1 MKTTNLER
9 IRVMQEAIAEADSGR
24 PRQQVEIFGYV
35 IEKVS
40 SEPNKVN
47 YNLHGH
53 QVIYRLVR
61 TANGKTLYALNSHG
75 NICGIKGN
83 YHFSDE
89 TGVLTCVY

>member
-9 IRVMQEAIAEADSGR
+9 IRVTQEAVAEADSGR
-24 PRQQVEIFGYV
+24 PRQQVEILGYV

-47 YNLHGH
+47 YRLHGQ
-53 QVIYRLVR
+53 QVTYYLVR
-61 TANGKTLYALNSHG
+61 RANGKTLYALNSHG

-83 YHFSDE
+83 YNFSDE